1 MKPTSR
7 LTLILRSAIRVSH
20 RKPTLAPLR
29 ATSQPLRTHTQRQP
43 FSNTYAPRKGL
54 QPDSE
59 DPKPPATEDHQGHH
73 ALEPAQIADSE
84 YHELADQ
91 YIDTL
96 VLTLEEMAEDAKN
109 GIEVEYSV
117 CISFEFMGYTNTQEA
132 GVLTLNHPAGT
143 YIINKQPPNKQIWL
157 SSPVSGPKRYDWVV
171 SGDGQHQKQETETH
185 EEGVGG
191 KWIYLRDGST
201 LTELLEKEVGVKL
214 GSTEEEDALT
224 GRDGPAGSGV
234 SE

>member
-1 MKPTSR
+1 MYLIDFTS
-7 LTLILRSAIRVSH
+7 
-20 RKPTLAPLR
+20 
-29 ATSQPLRTHTQRQP
+29 
-43 FSNTYAPRKGL
+43 
-54 QPDSE
+54 
-59 DPKPPATEDHQGHH
+59 
-73 ALEPAQIADSE
+73 
-84 YHELADQ
+84 
-91 YIDTL
+91 
-96 VLTLEEMAEDAKN
+96 
-109 GIEVEYSV
+109 
-117 CISFEFMGYTNTQEA
+117 YTNTQEA

-201 LTELLEKEVGVKL
+201 LTELLEKEVGVEL

>member
-1 MKPTSR
+1 MTLLSRADNLVVQYMLIVSLLQLQSSCCSDSNLQLQLQHRPHKLHKLATTDQSVLEAGLPTFYGLLPSYCKAEIMKSTSR
-7 LTLILRSAIRVSH
+7 LAVILRSAIRVSN

-29 ATSQPLRTHTQRQP
+29 PTLQPLRIHTQRQP
-43 FSNTYAPRKGL
+43 FSNTCAPRKGL

-117 CISFEFMGYTNTQEA
+117 C
-132 GVLTLNHPAGT
+132 
-143 YIINKQPPNKQIWL
+143 
-157 SSPVSGPKRYDWVV
+157 VSYRLY
-171 SGDGQHQKQETETH
+171 
-185 EEGVGG
+185 
-191 KWIYLRDGST
+191 
-201 LTELLEKEVGVKL
+201 ELY
-214 GSTEEEDALT
+214 
-224 GRDGPAGSGV
+224 
-234 SE
+234 